1 MLNMTRLNNKGVD
14 AKSGAA
20 VLEYLKA
27 TEYYIGADGQAKSS
41 SQWIGAGAAALGLK
55 GEVDIKA
62 MECLAAG
69 IAPDGTKLRQNAG
82 DNSRVGWDF
91 TFSSVKPFSIVV
103 ASVDQAGKDDL
114 METHHAG
121 VAAGMDYLASRA
133 QVRTGEAGLGEKQ
146 AAKGLVASRHTHWG
160 SRDLDPQIHSHV
172 LTFNCGQGAED
183 DKWRSLD
190 TEQMSHHIRAAGAL
204 YRAQHAWEL
213 KQKGLGIVKD
223 RQLDADGRE
232 TGEIFFKIAGVSDEL
247 SEKFSKRREA
257 ILAFQKEH
265 GGSAQ
270 EACLAT
276 RKNKD
281 EPTYA
286 ELTKIWGESL
296 DQIRAEDPK
305 LMFESL
311 DSLKGLP
318 DQLDQFSDHDIL
330 KHLHKHDAKFT
341 MADVVER
348 VAQENVGRMD
358 AKAILQEADAFM
370 LRNQIIELEP
380 AKRGRLD
387 RGEPEFAAQWMIDM
401 EQRIKTRAEA
411 RVDDQTV
418 RLDPKVVEQS
428 IAKIDAKNGFSMS
441 YEQRA
446 MVHWAAH
453 GTGGLCVIGGRAG
466 AGKTTSID
474 AAVDAY
480 RASGRNVLGV
490 STSWDAAL
498 KLEAATNIPSFSVE
512 KLLYDLD
519 NGNRKLTNKDVV
531 IFDEGGM
538 AGTEA
543 IDRIQGHVDKVGG
556 KLIIQGDAK
565 QIPPVVAGNPFVSL
579 TKSVGAAEINTIMR
593 QKSAEDLLSA
603 NMLYNEQERMG
614 EKFMERLEARHQ
626 VSAHPTRK
634 EAIGQ
639 IAEHWVASTRKDQ
652 DKIVIGGTNN
662 EVRLLNEAIRAKR
675 KEAGHLGE
683 VEATFE
689 GKAGGKWQKLTLAE
703 GDRIRFSARD
713 KELGTINGLQ
723 GVVEGVEKGREEG
736 SFRLMVRSE
745 SEIASKNGQLI
756 QFDTADFKSL
766 TYGYAGTTHK
776 SQGQSIP
783 EVYHLANPSMTDR
796 NMQLVAFTRMKESYM
811 MYGSADDLA
820 EMGRRI
826 STERPKLNAIDQLP
840 KVKLEP
846 IEKSRTET
854 SLGQAMGEAVR
865 EHQKQLKGKGLRR

>member
-14 AKSGAA
+14 ARSGAA

-69 IAPDGTKLRQNAG
+69 FAPDGTKLRQNAG
-82 DNSRVGWDF
+82 DSSRVGWDL
-91 TFSSVKPFSIVV
+91 TGSAVKSFSIVIAV
-103 ASVDQAGKDDL
+103 VDQADKDEL
-114 METHHAG
+114 MPTHH
-121 VAAGMDYLASRA
+121 VAFDVMMDYLAGTG
-133 QVRTGEAGLGEKQ
+133 QVRTGEAGMGEKQ
-146 AAKGLVASRHTHWG
+146 GIKGLVVSRHTHWG
-160 SRDLDPQIHSHV
+160 SRDWDPQIHSHGLV
-172 LTFNCGQGAED
+172 YNCAQGAED
-183 DKWRSLD
+183 GKWRSLN

-286 ELTKIWGESL
+286 ELTKIWSESL

-411 RVDDQTV
+411 RIDDQSV

-428 IAKIDAKNGFSMS
+428 IAKIDAKNGFAATD
-441 YEQRA
+441 EQRA
-446 MVHWAAH
+446 TVHWATH

-474 AAVDAY
+474 AAVDAFHE
-480 RASGRNVLGV
+480 SGFKVMGV

-519 NGNRKLTNKDVV
+519 NGNRMLTNKDVL

-543 IDRIQGHVDKVGG
+543 IDRIQEHVDKVRG
-556 KLIIQGDAK
+556 KLIIQGDAR

-579 TKSVGAAEINTIMR
+579 TSSVGAAEINTIMR
-593 QKSAEDLLSA
+593 QKSKEDLA
-603 NMLYNEQERMG
+603 QATMLYDEKTQMG
-614 EKFMERLEARHQ
+614 EKFMARLEERKQ
-626 VSAHPTRK
+626 LSAHETRK
-634 EAIGQ
+634 EAIAQ
-639 IAEHWVASTRKDQ
+639 VAQDWVGSKRKDQ

-662 EVRLLNEAIRAKR
+662 EVRLLNEAIRARR
-675 KEAGHLGE
+675 KEVGQLGE
-683 VEATFE
+683 LEATFT
-689 GKAGGKWQKLTLAE
+689 GKSGGKWQNLTLAQ
-703 GDRIRFSARD
+703 GDRVRFSERD
-713 KELGTINGLQ
+713 KDLGTINGLQ
-723 GVVEGVEKGREEG
+723 GIVEGVEKGREEG
-736 SFRLMVRSE
+736 SWKLAVRTQ
-745 SEIASKNGQLI
+745 SEIKSKDGQLI

-766 TYGYAGTTHK
+766 TYGYAGTVHK

-796 NMQLVAFTRMKESYM
+796 NMQLVAFTRMKESYK

-846 IEKSRTET
+846 IEKSRPET